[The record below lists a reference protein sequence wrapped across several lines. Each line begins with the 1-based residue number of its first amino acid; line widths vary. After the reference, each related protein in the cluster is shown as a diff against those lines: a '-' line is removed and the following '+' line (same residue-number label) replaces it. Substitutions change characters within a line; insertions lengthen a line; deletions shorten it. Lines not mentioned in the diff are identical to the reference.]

1 MDSRYYKIVSPDT
14 ENYLSSCIVFGPASI
29 EYIPDQWVVAPSFL
43 AVDGYH
49 LTVFSTL
56 DNARKFIIDECGA
69 FGMMMQIWEVE
80 VEGVLTNLPPV
91 RSVTHVSTGT
101 PVRSVAHASTGTP
114 GNTFPGAW
122 PPGTAMAKKVML
134 KRRV

>member
-1 MDSRYYKIVSPDT
+1 MDNEHCEVYYKIVSPDS
-14 ENYLSSCIVFGPASI
+14 ENYLSSCVVFGLANV

-56 DNARKFIIDECGA
+56 DNARKFITDECGA

-80 VEGVLTNLPPV
+80 VEGVITNLPPV
-91 RSVTHVSTGT
+91 RSVV
-101 PVRSVAHASTGTP
+101 HASTGTL
-114 GNTFPGAW
+114 GNTFTGAW
-122 PPGTAMAKKVML
+122 PPGTAMVKKVML